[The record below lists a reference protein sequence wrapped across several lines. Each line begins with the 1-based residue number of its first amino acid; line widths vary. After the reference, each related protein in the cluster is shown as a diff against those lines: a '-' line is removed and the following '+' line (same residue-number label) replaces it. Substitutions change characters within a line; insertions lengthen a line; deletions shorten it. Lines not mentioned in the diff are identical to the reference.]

1 MKMWRK
7 NGTMPAEATSA
18 HRNQLANLLG
28 SDRLLLTA
36 VESESKAGESS
47 FVAQDSA
54 YYYATYSKTGVDNLQ
69 EQVSSGR
76 TRGFTKV
83 SHGYILDLGYC
94 EAGEEVK
101 VTNTANEL
109 VQLVVYRLDLMALRT
124 AYEALARTGGGSDGS
139 FRYQG
144 KGKRGRHTGGQTDFF
159 HRG

>member
-1 MKMWRK
+1 M
-7 NGTMPAEATSA
+7 
-18 HRNQLANLLG
+18 
-28 SDRLLLTA
+28 
-36 VESESKAGESS
+36 ESESKAGESS

-109 VQLVVYRLDLMALRT
+109 VQLVVYRLDLMAFRT
-124 AYEALARTGGGSDGS
+124 AYEALAAQTVEVTEVSDT
-139 FRYQG
+139 RV
-144 KGKRGRHTGGQTDFF
+144 KGNVDVTQAGRLIFPSRMRMAGRCMWTERKGTV
-159 HRG
+159 RRLAALLSAPI

>member
-1 MKMWRK
+1 
-7 NGTMPAEATSA
+7 MPAEATSA
-18 HRNQLANLLG
+18 HRISSPIFWEATDCFLPRWNPNQRRERAL
-28 SDRLLLTA
+28 
-36 VESESKAGESS
+36 

-109 VQLVVYRLDLMALRT
+109 VQLVVYRLDLMAFRT
-124 AYEALARTGGGSDGS
+124 AYEALAAQTVEVTEVSDT
-139 FRYQG
+139 RV
-144 KGKRGRHTGGQTDFF
+144 KGNVDVTQAGRLIFF

>member
-1 MKMWRK
+1 MAEKWDYAGGGDI
-7 NGTMPAEATSA
+7 GTQ
-18 HRNQLANLLG
+18 NQLANLLG

-109 VQLVVYRLDLMALRT
+109 VQLVVYRLDLMAFRT
-124 AYEALARTGGGSDGS
+124 AYEALAAQTVEVTEVSDT
-139 FRYQG
+139 RV
-144 KGKRGRHTGGQTDFF
+144 KGNVDVTPGGQTDFF